1 MKLYRR
7 PSPIVF
13 LLLIP
18 SFQHAYGLTA
28 AQAGDISE
36 GRDVGPVGPG
46 AGSSSSIPAGMS
58 TNSVPDS
65 SGKTMDAPVDGKDGR
80 PHAGPFV
87 ETNAE
92 RDRKKA
98 KEIGD
103 GMAAT
108 SKPTLKDISSK
119 SASYADGRELPET
132 NDGVMDDP
140 NRTGPKEGTRGTEG
154 GISEKNKGRMGQQGD
169 SSGTKSE
176 NKPDPPKEA
185 PPLPHSE
192 QKIVVQNDPE
202 KKGELD
208 SIVKEEK
215 SKSLGGL
222 EVLSRIQ
229 NYQFQAL
236 NFCRNHQTSPKNLTT
251 SLLLFRHPRRKPTT
265 SKSPRRP
272 LPQSHHQIP
281 HLVL

>member
-1 MKLYRR
+1 MRFHRR
-7 PSPIVF
+7 PSPLVF

-18 SFQHAYGLTA
+18 FQHAYALIA

-36 GRDVGPVGPG
+36 GRDVGPVGPA
-46 AGSSSSIPAGMS
+46 AGSSSGMPAG
-58 TNSVPDS
+58 TNPNSAPDS
-65 SGKTMDAPVDGKDGR
+65 SGKTKDAPVDGKDGR

-103 GMAAT
+103 GAAVT
-108 SKPTLKDISSK
+108 SKPAVKDISSK
-119 SASYADGRELPET
+119 SASYADGMELPET

-154 GISEKNKGRMGQQGD
+154 GISEKNKGRIAQQGD
-169 SSGTKSE
+169 IGGTKSE
-176 NKPDPPKEA
+176 KKPDPPKEA

-192 QKIVVQNDPE
+192 QKFVEQHDPE
-202 KKGELD
+202 RKGELD
-208 SIVKEEK
+208 SIVKDEK

-222 EVLSRIQ
+222 EVLPCTEI
-229 NYQFQAL
+229 L
-236 NFCRNHQTSPKNLTT
+236 
-251 SLLLFRHPRRKPTT
+251 
-265 SKSPRRP
+265 
-272 LPQSHHQIP
+272 
-281 HLVL
+281 